1 MSDSDS
7 SKQWVIL
14 ELSHLGEK
22 ENPKDLVTLLQGDI
36 GDKEVDI
43 FVPSTSFHRRDNW
56 VTICLMEGYIFI
68 RGGLSAGFYF
78 NLEDSAYIQR
88 VLTRD
93 EPHGRF
99 LVYVPD
105 SEVEDLK
112 ERLRTQTLRDFGEGD
127 KIEIIEGAYES
138 LEGTVLDFNPNTDRA
153 LVEIHELVSIETIV
167 ELPLQFLR
175 KI

>member
-1 MSDSDS
+1 MTES

-14 ELSHLGEK
+14 ELSHMGEK
-22 ENPKDLVTLLQGDI
+22 ESPPDLVKLLQGDI
-36 GDKEVDI
+36 GDEEVEI
-43 FVPSTSFHRRDNW
+43 FVPSASFHRRDNW
-56 VTICLMEGYIFI
+56 VTICLMEGYIFME
-68 RGGLSAGFYF
+68 GGLAAGFYF
-78 NLEDSAYIQR
+78 DLERSAYIQR

-99 LVYVPD
+99 IVYIPGD
-105 SEVEDLK
+105 EVDELK
-112 ERLRTQTLRDFGEGD
+112 ARLRTQTLRDFGEGD
-127 KIEIIEGAYES
+127 YVEIIEGAYEN
-138 LEGTVLDFNPNTDRA
+138 LEGTVLDFNPQTDHA